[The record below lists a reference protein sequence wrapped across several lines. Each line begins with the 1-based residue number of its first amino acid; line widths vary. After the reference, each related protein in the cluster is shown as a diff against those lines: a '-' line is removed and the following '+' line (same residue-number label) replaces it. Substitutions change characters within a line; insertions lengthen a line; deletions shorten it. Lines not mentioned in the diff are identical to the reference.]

1 MKVEILEPKGYC
13 AGVKHAIELA
23 FKARKDNP
31 NKEVFVLGMLVH
43 NNFVVKELENAN
55 IKIIDDINEI
65 PNESVIV
72 FSAHG
77 HNEALDSIARSKN
90 LIIYDA
96 ICPKV
101 LRNIQIIKN
110 ELSKGHQIIYIGKE
124 GHPEANAC
132 LSLSKKVILYT
143 KNILKDNYL
152 LFDESPLII
161 NQTTL
166 NILEIKEIHKEI
178 LKVIPKARIANEI
191 CNATRLRQEAI
202 KELDNQVDGI
212 IVVGDKASSNTK
224 RLLEIA
230 KATHPNIESIMISD
244 DSELRDKF
252 LQNKNHIVISSGA
265 STPEKIIN
273 VIYKR
278 ILDY

>member
-13 AGVKHAIELA
+13 AGVNHAIELA
-23 FKARKDNP
+23 FQARKDNP
-31 NKEVFVLGMLVH
+31 DKKVFVLGMLVH
-43 NNFVVKELENAN
+43 NNFVVKELEDAN
-55 IKIIDDINEI
+55 IKCIDDINKI
-65 PNESVIV
+65 PNDEVIV

-77 HNEALDSIARSKN
+77 HNEEFDSTAKSKN

-110 ELSKGHQIIYIGKE
+110 DLSKGHQIIYIGKE

-132 LSLSKKVILYT
+132 LSLSKKVILFN
-143 KNILKDNYL
+143 KNVLKNNYL
-152 LFDESPLII
+152 IIDESPLII

-166 NILEIKEIHKEI
+166 NILEIKGIHNEI

-202 KELDNQVDGI
+202 KELNDDVDGI
-212 IVVGDKASSNTK
+212 IVVGDKASSNTL

-244 DSELRDKF
+244 NSELKDEF
-252 LQNKNHIVISSGA
+252 LENKNHIVISSGA